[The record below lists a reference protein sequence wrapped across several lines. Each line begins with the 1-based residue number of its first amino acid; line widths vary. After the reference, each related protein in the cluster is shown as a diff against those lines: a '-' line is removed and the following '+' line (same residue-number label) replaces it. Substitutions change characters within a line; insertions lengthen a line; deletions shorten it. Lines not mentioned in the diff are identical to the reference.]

1 MFSVTATSG
10 RSEKLEPWLSQR
22 PGTKISSNPSRP
34 RYLREGFIS
43 VLEGLVLR
51 LPTRQ
56 GGAVLVGAGV
66 GIVVDRLGSP
76 WWKTALIATFVASS
90 LIAVIRGNWV
100 R

>member
-1 MFSVTATSG
+1 M
-10 RSEKLEPWLSQR
+10 
-22 PGTKISSNPSRP
+22 
-34 RYLREGFIS
+34 
-43 VLEGLVLR
+43 LR

-90 LIAVIRGNWV
+90 LIAVLGVTGSDDTVANSV
-100 R
+100 RDSDIG

>member
-1 MFSVTATSG
+1 
-10 RSEKLEPWLSQR
+10 
-22 PGTKISSNPSRP
+22 
-34 RYLREGFIS
+34 
-43 VLEGLVLR
+43 VLR

>member
-1 MFSVTATSG
+1 M
-10 RSEKLEPWLSQR
+10 
-22 PGTKISSNPSRP
+22 
-34 RYLREGFIS
+34 
-43 VLEGLVLR
+43 LR

-56 GGAVLVGAGV
+56 GGAALVGAGV
-66 GIVVDRLGSP
+66 GIVVDQLGSP